1 MTGLLDTELIRND
14 PDLIRASLRNRRY
27 PEDRLDEF
35 LSIDAE
41 WRKLVEEGNR
51 LKHERNMASQSV
63 PRLKGDEKQK
73 VISEM
78 RAVAERIK
86 QIDSAVLEL
95 ETKRDEVVLNIPN
108 IPHPSVPIGKDS
120 SENVTV
126 YTWGE
131 KRNFDFVPKKHFEIA
146 EDLDIIDFVRGAKV
160 AGSGFYVMKGDG
172 ARLERALINYM
183 LDLHHQQGYREVFPP
198 AVVNRAAVI
207 GTGQYPKLKDD
218 MYCCE
223 KDDLWLNPT
232 AEVPVTNL
240 HQDEIF
246 EKSDLPIAYTA
257 YLPSFRREAGRN
269 ADSRGIIRVHE
280 FNKVELVKFVL
291 PDHSFDDLEVLRND
305 AEAVLQW
312 INASLPR
319 SAALYW

>member
-1 MTGLLDTELIRND
+1 MIL
-14 PDLIRASLRNRRY
+14 DLIRASLRNRRY

-41 WRKLVEEGNR
+41 WRKLVDEGNR

-86 QIDSAVLEL
+86 RIDSAVLEL

-108 IPHPSVPIGKDS
+108 VPHPSVPIGKDS

-131 KRNFDFVPKKHFEIA
+131 RRNFDFVPKKHFEIA

-198 AVVNRAAVI
+198 AVVNKAAVI

-291 PDHSFDDLEVLRND
+291 PDHSFEDTLKCLGMM
-305 AEAVLQW
+305 
-312 INASLPR
+312 PR
-319 SAALYW
+319 LFFRD